1 VENGWVASPCAR
13 SIAAGG
19 RPPGSPCAP
28 ADDAARSRPTITSAR
43 SGPITA
49 LSVAEA
55 IRLRK
60 AGAPCYA
67 LAVRLRVALL
77 AALILAVPGVAF
89 TRAQSPELPIF
100 DTHIHYSAPD
110 WVEYPPERILGILQK
125 AGIKRALVSSTPD
138 DGTLTLHARD
148 PRRIV
153 PILRPYRT
161 RDDIGHWWQDPA
173 VLAYVQERLQKNR
186 GVHRGIGEFH
196 LFGGQTGTF
205 VVKRITELA
214 VQENIY
220 LHAHSDELAIIELFT
235 IEPRLKVIWAHAG
248 MSSGPQAV
256 GALLDRYP
264 NLWVDLAIRNG
275 DVAPGGTLDPG
286 WRAVFL
292 RHPDR
297 FLAGTDTWVT
307 SRWEALPGSV
317 AEVRGYLGQ
326 LPRDVAERIAFRNA
340 ERLFP

>member
-1 VENGWVASPCAR
+1 MA
-13 SIAAGG
+13 
-19 RPPGSPCAP
+19 
-28 ADDAARSRPTITSAR
+28 
-43 SGPITA
+43 ITA
-49 LSVAEA
+49 
-55 IRLRK
+55 RLL
-60 AGAPCYA
+60 P
-67 LAVRLRVALL
+67 LIVVALV
-77 AALILAVPGVAF
+77 AVGAES
-89 TRAQSPELPIF
+89 THAQSPELPIF

-110 WVEYPPERILGILQK
+110 WIEYPPERILGILEK
-125 AGIKRALVSSTPD
+125 AGIRRALVSSTPD
-138 DGTLTLHARD
+138 DGTLSLHARD

-161 RDDIGHWWQDPA
+161 RDDMRHWWKDPA

-186 GVHRGIGEFH
+186 GVHKGIGEFH

-235 IEPRLKVIWAHAG
+235 IEPRLRVIWAHAG
-248 MSSGPQAV
+248 VSAGPQAV

-264 NLWVDLAIRNG
+264 TLWVD
-275 DVAPGGTLDPG
+275 
-286 WRAVFL
+286 
-292 RHPDR
+292 
-297 FLAGTDTWVT
+297 LAGTDTWMT

-317 AEVRGYLGQ
+317 TEVRNYLSQ
-326 LPRDVAERIAFRNA
+326 LPRDVAEKIAFRNA

>member
-1 VENGWVASPCAR
+1 M
-13 SIAAGG
+13 
-19 RPPGSPCAP
+19 RP
-28 ADDAARSRPTITSAR
+28 RI
-43 SGPITA
+43 
-49 LSVAEA
+49 
-55 IRLRK
+55 IRL
-60 AGAPCYA
+60 PLLA
-67 LAVRLRVALL
+67 LTTALL
-77 AALILAVPGVAF
+77 APAATLQ
-89 TRAQSPELPIF
+89 AQSVELPIF

-110 WVEYPPERILGILQK
+110 WAEYPEARILGILQQ

-138 DGTLTLHARD
+138 DGTIKLYQKD
-148 PRRIV
+148 PARIV

-161 RDDIGHWWQDPA
+161 REDMGHWWQDPS
-173 VLAYVQERLQKNR
+173 VIPYLESRLALK
-186 GVHRGIGEFH
+186 VHKGIGEFH
-196 LFGGQTGTF
+196 LYGGQVDTP
-205 VVKRITELA
+205 VIKRLTEIVLR
-214 VQENIY
+214 EGIY
-220 LHAHSDELAIIELFT
+220 LHAHSDEVAIVELFT
-235 IEPRLKVIWAHAG
+235 LEPRLKVIWAHAG

-292 RHPDR
+292 RHSDR

-317 AEVRGYLGQ
+317 AEVRAYLTQ
-326 LPRDVAERIAFRNA
+326 LPPDVAEKIAYKNA

>member
-1 VENGWVASPCAR
+1 MRAR
-13 SIAAGG
+13 IAAH
-19 RPPGSPCAP
+19 PLP
-28 ADDAARSRPTITSAR
+28 
-43 SGPITA
+43 
-49 LSVAEA
+49 L
-55 IRLRK
+55 
-60 AGAPCYA
+60 
-67 LAVRLRVALL
+67 
-77 AALILAVPGVAF
+77 LILALVALGAGA
-89 TRAQSPELPIF
+89 TGADRPEPPIF
-100 DTHIHYSAPD
+100 DTHIHYSASD
-110 WVEYPPERILGILQK
+110 WIEYPPDRILGILQK

-138 DGTLTLHARD
+138 DGTLTLHAKD

-161 RDDIGHWWQDPA
+161 RDDMGHWWQDPA
-173 VLAYVQERLQKNR
+173 VLAYVQERLQKNP
-186 GVHRGIGEFH
+186 GVHKGIGEFH

-205 VVKRITELA
+205 VIKRITELA
-214 VQENIY
+214 VEQNIY

-235 IEPRLKVIWAHAG
+235 IEPRLRVIWAHAG

-264 NLWVDLAIRNG
+264 NLWVDLAIRNA

-317 AEVRGYLGQ
+317 TEVRGYLGQ
-326 LPRDVAERIAFRNA
+326 LPRDVAEKIAFRNA

>member
-1 VENGWVASPCAR
+1 VRSWNAPRPLTLVAL
-13 SIAAGG
+13 
-19 RPPGSPCAP
+19 
-28 ADDAARSRPTITSAR
+28 
-43 SGPITA
+43 A
-49 LSVAEA
+49 LVA
-55 IRLRK
+55 LGV
-60 AGAPCYA
+60 GAP
-67 LAVRLRVALL
+67 
-77 AALILAVPGVAF
+77 
-89 TRAQSPELPIF
+89 RAQSSELPIF

-110 WVEYPPERILGILQK
+110 WTEYPPERILGILEK
-125 AGIKRALVSSTPD
+125 AGVKRALVSSTPD
-138 DGTLTLHARD
+138 DGTLTLHAKD
-148 PRRIV
+148 PKRIV

-161 RDDIGHWWQDPA
+161 RDDIGHWWQDPS

-186 GVHRGIGEFH
+186 GVHKGIGEFH

-235 IEPRLKVIWAHAG
+235 LEPRLRIIWAHAG
-248 MSSGPQAV
+248 MSAGPQAV

-264 NLWVDLAIRNG
+264 TLWVDLAIRNS
-275 DVAPGGTLDPG
+275 DVAPGGTLDPA

-292 RHPDR
+292 RHSDR
-297 FLAGTDTWVT
+297 FLAGTDTWIT

-317 AEVRGYLGQ
+317 TEVRGYLSQ
-326 LPRDVAERIAFRNA
+326 LPRDVAEKIAFRNA

>member
-1 VENGWVASPCAR
+1 MRAR
-13 SIAAGG
+13 IAAH
-19 RPPGSPCAP
+19 PLP
-28 ADDAARSRPTITSAR
+28 
-43 SGPITA
+43 
-49 LSVAEA
+49 L
-55 IRLRK
+55 
-60 AGAPCYA
+60 
-67 LAVRLRVALL
+67 
-77 AALILAVPGVAF
+77 LILALVALGAGA
-89 TRAQSPELPIF
+89 TGADRPEPPIF
-100 DTHIHYSAPD
+100 DTHIHYSASD
-110 WVEYPPERILGILQK
+110 WIEYPPDRILGILQK

-138 DGTLTLHARD
+138 DGTLTLHAKD

-161 RDDIGHWWQDPA
+161 RDDMGHWWQDPA
-173 VLAYVQERLQKNR
+173 VLAYVHERLQKNP
-186 GVHRGIGEFH
+186 GVHKGIGEFH

-205 VVKRITELA
+205 VIKRITELA
-214 VQENIY
+214 VEQNIY

-235 IEPRLKVIWAHAG
+235 IEPRLRVIWAHAG

-264 NLWVDLAIRNG
+264 TLWVDLAIRNS

-297 FLAGTDTWVT
+297 FLAGTDTWMT

-317 AEVRGYLGQ
+317 TEVRNYLGQ
-326 LPRDVAERIAFRNA
+326 LPRDVAEKIAFKNA

>member
-1 VENGWVASPCAR
+1 MR
-13 SIAAGG
+13 FT
-19 RPPGSPCAP
+19 R
-28 ADDAARSRPTITSAR
+28 
-43 SGPITA
+43 
-49 LSVAEA
+49 LSVADA
-55 IRLRK
+55 LGLRK
-60 AGAPCYA
+60 AAWPCYA
-67 LAVRLRVALL
+67 RRVRSAVAARLLFSLALTLVALGAGPL
-77 AALILAVPGVAF
+77 
-89 TRAQSPELPIF
+89 RAQNPVLPIF

-110 WVEYPPERILGILQK
+110 WAEYPPDRILGILGQ

-138 DGTLTLHARD
+138 DGTLTLYAKD
-148 PRRIV
+148 PKRVV

-173 VLAYVQERLQKNR
+173 VLAYVQDRLAKNP
-186 GVHRGIGEFH
+186 GVHKGIGEFH

-205 VVKRITELA
+205 VVKRIAELA
-214 VQENIY
+214 VQQNIY

-235 IEPRLKVIWAHAG
+235 LEPRLKIIWAHAG
-248 MSSGPQAV
+248 MTSGPQAV

-264 NLWVDLAIRNG
+264 TLWVDLAVRNN

-297 FLAGTDTWVT
+297 FLAGTDTWIT

-317 AEVRGYLGQ
+317 TEVRGYLSQ
-326 LPRDVAERIAFRNA
+326 LPRDVAEKIAFRNA